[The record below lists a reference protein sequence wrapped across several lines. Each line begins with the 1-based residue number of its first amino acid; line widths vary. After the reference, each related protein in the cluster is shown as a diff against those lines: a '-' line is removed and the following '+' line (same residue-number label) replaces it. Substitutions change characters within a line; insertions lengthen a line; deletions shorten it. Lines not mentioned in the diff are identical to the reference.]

1 MIRIV
6 RTSLLWKLILA
17 FMLVAVLSAAL
28 VAIFIRI
35 TSANRLSALIVDQQR
50 SSLQE
55 ALSTYYGLNGTW
67 ANAEGDWYELQFR
80 ARPDQ
85 FPTPQSGDPAS
96 PLDFATV
103 PHNDGPDRNQTY
115 DRRRLFG
122 LADAAGIVV
131 VSVDPQYPVGS
142 LLPQA
147 AVDAG
152 VAVTYNDQRVGTIL
166 TAHLEPRLNPEENL
180 FLQRLNEAL
189 LMATGAALL
198 TALVVGFILA
208 RTLIRPLQ
216 ALTGAAQKIA
226 EGQLEQQVQV
236 NSKDEIGRLA
246 MAFNR
251 MSQEVARG
259 HQLRKQ
265 MTADIAH
272 DLRTPLTVIAGY
284 VEAMRDGVL
293 KPTPERL
300 SLIYTEIERLQDL
313 VGDLKMLSQVDAGEL
328 PLHPQAI
335 DPRSLLEHAQAPFQH
350 HAATQQVNLHV
361 QADPGLPA
369 VLIDEARMMQVFG
382 NLITNALRYTPPG
395 GEICLQARTKG
406 GQVILVVRDT
416 GSGIDP
422 EELPFIFDRFHR
434 ADKSR
439 HTDQGESG
447 LGLAIVKALV
457 EAHGGHVRAES
468 TLGVGTT
475 VSIELPV
482 VANAADRE
490 IPHPAW

>member
-1 MIRIV
+1 MNRIA

-17 FMLVAVLSAAL
+17 FMLVAILSAAL

-55 ALSTYYGLNGTW
+55 ALSTYYGLNGSW
-67 ANAEGDWYELQFR
+67 ANAEKDWFELQFL
-80 ARPDQ
+80 ARPNQ
-85 FPTPQSGDPAS
+85 FPTPQPGDPAS
-96 PLDFATV
+96 PFNYV
-103 PHNDGPDRNQTY
+103 PAQRSDGPDRSQTY

-122 LADAAGIVV
+122 LADSAGIVV
-131 VSVDPQYPVGS
+131 VSVDPQYPVGA
-142 LLPQA
+142 LLSQDILDGGAP
-147 AVDAG
+147 
-152 VAVTYNDQRVGTIL
+152 VTYNDQHVGTIL

-189 LMATGAALL
+189 MMATGAALL
-198 TALVVGFILA
+198 TALLVGFILA

-236 NSKDEIGRLA
+236 TSKDEIGRLA
-246 MAFNR
+246 AAFNR

-259 HQLRKQ
+259 NHLRKQ

-335 DPRSLLEHAQAPFQH
+335 EPLSLLDHAQAPFQH
-350 HAATQQVNLHV
+350 RAATQQVNLCV
-361 QADPGLPA
+361 QAEPGLPA
-369 VLIDEARMMQVFG
+369 ILIDEARMMQVFG

-395 GEICLQARTKG
+395 GEICLQARTAG
-406 GQVILVVRDT
+406 SHVILAVRDT

-422 EELPFIFDRFHR
+422 DELPFVFDRFHR

-457 EAHGGHVRAES
+457 EAHGGHVRVES
-468 TLGVGTT
+468 TLDVGTT
-475 VSIELPV
+475 ISIELPL
-482 VANAADRE
+482 AADAARQE
-490 IPHPAW
+490 IPHPA

>member
-1 MIRIV
+1 MARN
-6 RTSLLWKLILA
+6 SLLWKLILA
-17 FMLVAVLSAAL
+17 FMAVAVLSAAL
-28 VAIFIRI
+28 SAVFIRV

-55 ALSTYYGLNGTW
+55 ALTAYYGLNGNW
-67 ANAEGDWYELQFR
+67 ANIEQDWYELQFR
-80 ARPDQ
+80 TRPNQ
-85 FPTPQSGDPAS
+85 FPTPQPGDPGSQAG
-96 PLDFATV
+96 DFV
-103 PHNDGPDRNQTY
+103 EDPHLTGPDRNQTY

-122 LADAAGIVV
+122 LADAGGTVL
-131 VSVDPQYPVGS
+131 VSVDDQYPVGS
-142 LLPQA
+142 RMPQA
-147 AVDAG
+147 VLAG
-152 VAVTYNDQRVGTIL
+152 GAAVTYENQTVGTIL

-189 LMATGAALL
+189 MLATGTALL
-198 TALVVGFILA
+198 TALILGSILA

-226 EGQLEQQVQV
+226 EGQLEQQVAV
-236 NSKDEIGRLA
+236 SSNDEIGRLA
-246 MAFNR
+246 AAFNR
-251 MSQEVARG
+251 MSQEVARS

-293 KPTPERL
+293 KATPERL

-328 PLHPQAI
+328 PLNPMAI
-335 DPRSLLEHAQAPFQH
+335 EPLSLLEHAQAPFQH
-350 HAATQQVNLHV
+350 RAATQGITLRIDAQP
-361 QADPGLPA
+361 DLPF

-382 NLITNALRYTPPG
+382 NLITNALRYTPAG
-395 GEICLQARTKG
+395 GEICLMARAEG
-406 GQVILVVRDT
+406 SQVILAVRDN
-416 GSGIDP
+416 GSGIAA

-457 EAHGGHVRAES
+457 EAHNGHVWAES
-468 TLGVGTT
+468 VVNEGTT
-475 VSIELPV
+475 ILIRLPAV
-482 VANAADRE
+482 DE
-490 IPHPAW
+490 QTTQDIPHLL